1 MNSRSWS
8 RPAKVFTKRLAIRKT
23 EAKQQPMQ
31 KIDVKLG
38 QNSYSII
45 IGAGI
50 LSQTGAKLK
59 GLGLKDK
66 AVIITNPAVNKLY
79 GAAVKH
85 SLTNAG
91 FKTTLLEVPDGEK
104 YKTLESAGKLYRQL
118 AESGAERSTPILA
131 LGGGVIGDL
140 AGFAAATYLRGVP
153 LVQLP
158 TTLLAQCDS
167 SIGGKT
173 AVNHKQLKN
182 EIGSFYQPKMTISDI
197 STLRSL
203 PKDEFTNGLAE
214 VIKHAVIKDERFF
227 VYLEKNLDRIKSL
240 DDNVLEAVAAKS
252 ARIKVE
258 FVESDEK
265 DTGLRNI
272 LNFGHTIG
280 HAVESASNFQVAH
293 GQAVSI
299 GMMAAANLAVKLEL
313 MDAGNVT
320 RLKNLLNKA
329 GLMTKLPQVDVK
341 QVMLAMQYDKKV
353 QDGKIR
359 FVLPR
364 AIGQVF
370 ITDDVSAAVI
380 EKVLGE
386 MK

>member
-1 MNSRSWS
+1 M
-8 RPAKVFTKRLAIRKT
+8 K
-23 EAKQQPMQ
+23 

-45 IGAGI
+45 IGGGI
-50 LSQTGAKLK
+50 LSQTGEKLK
-59 GLGLKDK
+59 ELGLRDK

-79 GAAVKH
+79 GAAVKQC
-85 SLTNAG
+85 LIDAG
-91 FKTTLLEVPDGEK
+91 FKTTVLEVPDGEK

-118 AESGAERSTPILA
+118 AEFGTERATPILA

-182 EIGSFYQPKMTISDI
+182 EIGSFYQPKMTISDV

-227 VYLEKNLDRIKSL
+227 GYLEKNLDRIKSL
-240 DDNVLEAVAAKS
+240 DDNVLEAVVAKS

-265 DTGLRNI
+265 DMGLRNM

-299 GMMAAANLAVKLEL
+299 GMMAAANLAVRMEL
-313 MDAGNVT
+313 MDAGNIT

-329 GLMTKLPQVDVK
+329 GLMTKLPQLEVK
-341 QVMLAMQYDKKV
+341 QVMHAIQYDKKV
-353 QDGKIR
+353 QGGKIR

-364 AIGQVF
+364 AIGQVL

>member
-1 MNSRSWS
+1 
-8 RPAKVFTKRLAIRKT
+8 
-23 EAKQQPMQ
+23 MQ

-182 EIGSFYQPKMTISDI
+182 EIGAFYQPKMTISDI